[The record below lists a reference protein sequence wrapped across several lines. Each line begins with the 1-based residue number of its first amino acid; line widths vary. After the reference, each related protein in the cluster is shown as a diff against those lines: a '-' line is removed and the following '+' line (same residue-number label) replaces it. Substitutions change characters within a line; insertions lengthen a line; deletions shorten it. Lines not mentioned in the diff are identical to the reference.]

1 MTHSTY
7 SKMTNQNNSLTPQE
21 AMQLSRK
28 ERRILGKINGVKIP
42 GTNLPYIKGETPLFA
57 LETFTGKRV

>member
-1 MTHSTY
+1 
-7 SKMTNQNNSLTPQE
+7 
-21 AMQLSRK
+21 MQLSRK